1 VDGTGDLV
9 RRWQRG
15 WAAARGIPTTE
26 PDGDGLTAYVG
37 RPERQWEIFA
47 LRADEDPDSLAR
59 LAARVAETPPTTWLT
74 VATTQPLRALAVVE
88 AAGLMPVDRPE
99 WLMTTTLTDHPRG
112 TLPDGYTP
120 RFVREG
126 DVISGTV
133 LDGSDSPAARGT
145 MAVVGT
151 DAVADQIM
159 TAPAHRRRG
168 LGSAL
173 MGGLAQAAVAL
184 GARTGLLVASADG
197 QRLYSSLGWQ
207 RRAEVRIF
215 QPVWSGD

>member
-1 VDGTGDLV
+1 VDGTGELV

-15 WAAARGIPTTE
+15 WTAARGLPTTE

-37 RPERQWEIFA
+37 RPERQWEIVA

-59 LAARVAETPPTTWLT
+59 LAVRVAAAESTTWLT
-74 VATTQPLRALAVVE
+74 VATTQPLRAMAIVE

-99 WLMTTTLTDHPRG
+99 WLMTTTLAGHPRG
-112 TLPDGYTP
+112 TLPDGYTE

-126 DVISGTV
+126 AVITGTIR
-133 LDGSDSPAARGT
+133 DGSGGPAAQGR

-159 TAPAHRRRG
+159 TAPTHRRRG

-173 MGGLAQAAVAL
+173 MGGLAHAAAAL
-184 GARTGLLVASADG
+184 GARTGLLVTSADG
-197 QRLYSSLGWQ
+197 QRLYSALGWQ
-207 RRAEVRIF
+207 RRADVRIF
-215 QPVWSGD
+215 QAVRSGD